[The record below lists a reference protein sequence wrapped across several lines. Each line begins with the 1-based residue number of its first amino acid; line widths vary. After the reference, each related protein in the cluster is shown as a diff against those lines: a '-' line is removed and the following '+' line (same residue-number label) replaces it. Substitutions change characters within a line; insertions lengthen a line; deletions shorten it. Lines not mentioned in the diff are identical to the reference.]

1 MRRITKLLASVAMLL
16 VLSLAT
22 SCETLVNYLDTP
34 QTPETPTEEEYVT
47 VSLGFDFVDLE
58 VGYEPLSRAEEN
70 SDVYGIQVYST
81 PAPATECP
89 EWKPFAY
96 GVFYSTDNLSIN
108 LLKGYEYKFIATM
121 VKDGKEKIFHY
132 EQWENDVYL
141 GNEYWAPFSSVVSD
155 NFKYG
160 LDDHWWELGSGYSC
174 LNMNINGYVP
184 SPNRPNL
191 ERYYGELEGYTPGD
205 KGGKVKIQLKRT
217 SFGAKFIAK
226 GKNAGSGTLE
236 ILMQDAP
243 QFNLNLA
250 ESNQVSD
257 IYTFASVREAWLDN
271 NYSETFPV
279 VLRLVREDGT
289 TVPLGTHNLTFKR
302 NATTVV
308 NVSMDDASEASGVGV
323 EFLES
328 GEMPE
333 GDEVTIEDGEIVD
346 TEVDTNK

>member
-1 MRRITKLLASVAMLL
+1 MD
-16 VLSLAT
+16 
-22 SCETLVNYLDTP
+22 LD
-34 QTPETPTEEEYVT
+34 VT
-47 VSLGFDFVDLE
+47 
-58 VGYEPLSRAEEN
+58 YEPLTRAQEN
-70 SDVYGIQVYST
+70 NDVYGIQVYST

-96 GVFYSTDNLSIN
+96 GAFYSTDNISIN
-108 LLKGYEYKFIATM
+108 LLKGYEYKFVATM
-121 VKDGKEKIFHY
+121 VKDGKEKLYHF

-141 GNEYWAPFSSVVSD
+141 GEEYWAPISSVVLD

-160 LDDHWWELGSGYSC
+160 LDDHEWELERGLSC
-174 LNMNINGYVP
+174 LNLFINGQMQ
-184 SPNRPNL
+184 SADRPNL

-205 KGGKVKIQLKRT
+205 KGGKAKIQLKRT
-217 SFGAKFIAK
+217 SFGAKYIAK

-236 ILMQDAP
+236 ILMDGAMQI
-243 QFNLNLA
+243 NLNLA
-250 ESNQVSD
+250 ESNKVSD
-257 IYTFASVREAWLDN
+257 IYAFYYVREAWLDN

-308 NVSMDDASEASGVGV
+308 NVNMDDASEASGVGV
-323 EFLES
+323 EILES

-333 GDEVTIEDGEIVD
+333 GDEVTIENGEIVD

>member
-1 MRRITKLLASVAMLL
+1 MRRITKLFASVAMLL

-58 VGYEPLSRAEEN
+58 VDYEPLSRADEN
-70 SDVYGIQVYST
+70 NDVYGIQVYST
-81 PAPATECP
+81 PALATECP

-96 GVFYSTDNLSIN
+96 GAFYSTDNISIN
-108 LLKGYEYKFIATM
+108 LLKGYEYKFVATM
-121 VKDGKEKIFHY
+121 VKDAKEKIYHF
-132 EQWENDVYL
+132 EQWENGVYL
-141 GNEYWAPFSSVVSD
+141 GEEYDSPIRSVISD

-160 LDDHWWELGSGYSC
+160 LDDHWELGCGYS
-174 LNMNINGYVP
+174 LLSQPINGSLYYFNH
-184 SPNRPNL
+184 PNI

-205 KGGKVKIQLKRT
+205 KGGKAKIQLKRT
-217 SFGAKFIAK
+217 SFGAKYIAK
-226 GKNAGSGTLE
+226 GNKENSGTLE
-236 ILMQDAP
+236 ILMDGAP
-243 QFNLNLA
+243 QLNLNLA
-250 ESNQVSD
+250 ESKQISE
-257 IYTFASVREAWLDN
+257 IYTFDNVREAWLDN

-289 TVPLGTHNLTFKR
+289 VVPMGTHNLTFKR

-308 NVSMDDASEASGVGV
+308 HVSMDDTSEASGVGV

-328 GEMPE
+328 GEMPD

-346 TEVDTNK
+346 TEVETNK

>member
-1 MRRITKLLASVAMLL
+1 MRRITKLMASVAMLL

-34 QTPETPTEEEYVT
+34 QTPEPPTEEEYVT

-58 VGYEPLSRAEEN
+58 VGYEPLSRAKEN
-70 SDVYGIQVYST
+70 NDVYGIQVYST

-96 GVFYSTDNLSIN
+96 GAFYSTDNLSIN
-108 LLKGYEYKFIATM
+108 LLKGYEYKFVATM
-121 VKDGKEKIFHY
+121 VKDGKEKLYY
-132 EQWENDVYL
+132 EERWDNGVYL
-141 GNEYWAPFSSVVSD
+141 GEEYYSPISSVVSD

-160 LDDHWWELGSGYSC
+160 LDDHWELGCGFSW
-174 LNMNINGYVP
+174 LNLVINGYIQT
-184 SPNRPNL
+184 PNRPNL

-205 KGGKVKIQLKRT
+205 KGGKAKIQLKRT

-236 ILMQDAP
+236 ILMDGAMQV
-243 QFNLNLA
+243 NLNLA

-257 IYTFASVREAWLDN
+257 IYTFDNVYEAWFDN

-308 NVSMDDASEASGVGV
+308 NVSMDDTSEASGVGV